1 MDRTEVVGLVT
12 DGDLRRMLQETT
24 ELSGITARN
33 LMTESPKQI
42 DAYSLAAEA
51 LSLMKQNNITQLI
64 VMKNK
69 EYAGLIHLHDILKE
83 GVF

>member
-1 MDRTEVVGLVT
+1 MVT

-24 ELSGITARN
+24 DLSGITAKN
-33 LMTESPKQI
+33 VMTKSPKQI
-42 DAYSLAAEA
+42 DAHSLASEA
-51 LSLMKQNNITQLI
+51 LSVMKLNNITQLI
-64 VMKNK
+64 VMENK